1 MRLWLNYRHK
11 SMSKRKSIFKKRF
24 KKYENSK
31 EEIDDNIEIRVDNT
45 QIVNNNLF
53 SSKIY
58 AFL

>member
-1 MRLWLNYRHK
+1 
-11 SMSKRKSIFKKRF
+11 MSKRKSIFKKRF